1 MFFPMF
7 CDCNSAVN
15 SLLCALVLRSV
26 RSWFKFYFVL
36 FLAMVIYESE
46 FETKRLK
53 CKQRIEMGRRMYI
66 TEREA
71 EIRFFFV
78 SQTGQ
83 ETTSAMLAFMLAE
96 VGKHPEVE
104 ER

>member
-1 MFFPMF
+1 MK
-7 CDCNSAVN
+7 V
-15 SLLCALVLRSV
+15 SL
-26 RSWFKFYFVL
+26 
-36 FLAMVIYESE
+36 
-46 FETKRLK
+46 
-53 CKQRIEMGRRMYI
+53 KQRMGHRMYI

-71 EIRFFFV
+71 KRRYSFFFFLP
-78 SQTGQ
+78 TGQ

>member
-1 MFFPMF
+1 MKGLIFGI
-7 CDCNSAVN
+7 
-15 SLLCALVLRSV
+15 LR
-26 RSWFKFYFVL
+26 
-36 FLAMVIYESE
+36 
-46 FETKRLK
+46 
-53 CKQRIEMGRRMYI
+53 YI

-71 EIRFFFV
+71 KRRYFFFF

>member
-1 MFFPMF
+1 MHYEFGGLIFRGAYTWRGLF
-7 CDCNSAVN
+7 SGI
-15 SLLCALVLRSV
+15 LR
-26 RSWFKFYFVL
+26 
-36 FLAMVIYESE
+36 
-46 FETKRLK
+46 
-53 CKQRIEMGRRMYI
+53 YI

-71 EIRFFFV
+71 KRRYIFFFF

>member
-1 MFFPMF
+1 
-7 CDCNSAVN
+7 
-15 SLLCALVLRSV
+15 
-26 RSWFKFYFVL
+26 
-36 FLAMVIYESE
+36 
-46 FETKRLK
+46 
-53 CKQRIEMGRRMYI
+53 MGHRMYI

-71 EIRFFFV
+71 EIRFFLF